1 MFMIHIL
8 KRVFPIIKMFEL
20 WGATFGESQSND
32 IIEIKEV
39 NRTTKKCYRKEMF
52 EGSVINLGAG

>member
-1 MFMIHIL
+1 
-8 KRVFPIIKMFEL
+8 MFEL

-39 NRTTKKCYRKEMF
+39 NRTTKKCYCKEMF